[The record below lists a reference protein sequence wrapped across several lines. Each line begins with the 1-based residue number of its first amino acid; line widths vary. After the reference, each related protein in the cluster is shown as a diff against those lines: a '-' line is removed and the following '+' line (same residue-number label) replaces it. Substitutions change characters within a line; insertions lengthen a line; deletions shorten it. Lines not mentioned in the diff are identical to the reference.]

1 MSKTKIGIFGVL
13 VFATMMMLVPASL
26 ADIYASGKKDRDYD
40 DKRGYD
46 DRHDYSERHYIEDDY
61 YYEDDSYKK
70 KPAIVEIT
78 KELFVCDNIVNVTE
92 ENTFFNC
99 EFNEFLF
106 FPAPPE
112 SEQYV
117 SCDMVE
123 CPGIDES
130 DWSVQV
136 AKDIAAARD
145 LSSTVPTPVDLTKI
159 NFYVTEDELDDN
171 LNNDGNGCRT
181 AGFDDSLGY
190 IAILS
195 ETTTVDYRI
204 CVLFEG
210 ECDGPIYPGEVK
222 ECTAKNF
229 IHSGN
234 FNTVNGND

>member
-1 MSKTKIGIFGVL
+1 MSNKTKVSIFGVL
-13 VFATMMMLVPASL
+13 MFATIMMLVPASL

-40 DKRGYD
+40 DRGYD
-46 DRHDYSERHYIEDDY
+46 ERHYIEDDY
-61 YYEDDSYKK
+61 YDDSYKQ

-78 KELFVCDNIVNVTE
+78 KELFVCDDILNVTR
-92 ENTFFNC
+92 ENTSFNC
-99 EFNEFLF
+99 DFNEFLGQ
-106 FPAPPE
+106 FPAPPT

-117 SCDMVE
+117 SCDMVN

-136 AKDIAAARD
+136 LKDVAAARD

-159 NFYVTEDELDDN
+159 NFYVTEDETDDN
-171 LNNDGNGCRT
+171 LNNLGDSCVV
-181 AGFDDSLGY
+181 AGFDDSLSY
-190 IAILS
+190 TAILS
-195 ETTTVDYRI
+195 ETTYVHYNV

-222 ECTAKNF
+222 ECTAKNY